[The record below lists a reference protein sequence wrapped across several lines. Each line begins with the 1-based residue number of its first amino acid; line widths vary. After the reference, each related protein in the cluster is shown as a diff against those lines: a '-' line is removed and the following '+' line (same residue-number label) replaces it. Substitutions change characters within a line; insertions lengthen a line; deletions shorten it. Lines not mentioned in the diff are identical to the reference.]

1 MAAFLFALAAG
12 FLFYA
17 QQITLAAAALSEGR
31 RRGPGRLLAIFAGA
45 IAGDALW
52 MAAALLLLYATAEL
66 TPLRVIFT
74 LVGAFFFLRLALG
87 ALLDA
92 RQGAAP
98 RLDLS
103 EGRQDFRSGVRTGFT
118 NPYALGFWVGV
129 SAAALLFTAPPVD
142 PSDYTLT
149 FIGLVL
155 GAALWGLLLL
165 GLLRLEPPAITRAF
179 RIINLLCGVGAA
191 LLGAFALGTALIQF
205 NREGL
210 VFWHCLN
217 CSLTA

>member
-1 MAAFLFALAAG
+1 MAVFLFALAAG

-17 QQITLAAAALSEGR
+17 QQITVAAAALSEGR

-52 MAAALLLLYATAEL
+52 MVAALLLLYVTAGL

-98 RLDLS
+98 RLDLN
-103 EGRQDFRSGVRTGFT
+103 EGRQGFRSGARAGFT
-118 NPYALGFWVGV
+118 NPYSLGFWVGV
-129 SAAALLFTAPPVD
+129 SAAALLFAAPPVD
-142 PSDYTLT
+142 PPDYVLT
-149 FIGLVL
+149 FVGLVL

-179 RIINLLCGVGAA
+179 RIFNFLCGVGAA

-205 NREGL
+205 NRAGL
-210 VFWHCLN
+210 VFWHCLH